1 MKSNDIF
8 NPNAHK
14 IKAAH
19 HPVESLMHRN
29 FNRTTLLRSL
39 THDKDMSNSLN
50 SAKQHENSVKNASHA
65 ESVGNILDNV
75 ENVPFALRGSQ
86 VKTILYF
93 LFSFIAAAELTAA
106 LTFYTASMGLSIIV
120 AAVFMG
126 VLAFLFHG
134 LLHGILSDTAKGIVF
149 GKRSESGAM
158 SNEVNVNIVVSI
170 ALLAIASC
178 TVFFIG
184 KSGFSA
190 YRSTTYEKK
199 QDEANKDKP
208 KELGITAEML
218 TNKKGKI
225 SGDKLEQLA
234 AVTTATAKA
243 TDSKAAVVTAD
254 RAAYDVTTK
263 TITDIVGASAFI
275 IELLL
280 ALLAIAIATAKK
292 AAVMDEI
299 ARRNGASQPT
309 SEQAQQAVTT
319 TAQAASNTANNT
331 PSVPATNTA
340 QAASQQAAQTATAT
354 EPKSEKTG
362 VTKRFNE
369 YDIRDQDLITEHL
382 KKDLERDMFYFSIE
396 QIKAY
401 LSRVNGL
408 VTIISDA
415 TTVNI
420 RLHSPVLTDE
430 ILTATTQAPTTS
442 RNDISLQDT
451 PPRSPMPFS
460 DNKSGNDGRV
470 IIKGFQ
476 RKNEEKQVVTTSRN
490 DISLPMEQDEP
501 TTTKKIIECP
511 TCGTKFEKKNYKH
524 TFCSD
529 ECRGIAWTDKT
540 GKKFKKAVKA

>member
-1 MKSNDIF
+1 MQNSSK
-8 NPNAHK
+8 
-14 IKAAH
+14 
-19 HPVESLMHRN
+19 
-29 FNRTTLLRSL
+29 
-39 THDKDMSNSLN
+39 TH
-50 SAKQHENSVKNASHA
+50 EKNVQTAVNGEQVS
-65 ESVGNILDNV
+65 NILDNV
-75 ENVPFALRGSQ
+75 ENVPFALKGST
-86 VKTILYF
+86 VKSILYW
-93 LFSFIAAAELTAA
+93 LFCFVAA
-106 LTFYTASMGLSIIV
+106 LELSAALFFYFASLGAPQAV
-120 AAVFMG
+120 AAVG
-126 VLAFLFHG
+126 AVVLGCAIHF
-134 LLHGILSDTAKGIVF
+134 LLHSLLSITTHGMVF
-149 GKRSESGAM
+149 SKKRESQAM
-158 SNEVNVNIVVSI
+158 SNEVKTNIVLSI
-170 ALLAIASC
+170 VLLATVALI
-178 TVFFIG
+178 VFFVG
-184 KSGFSA
+184 KKGFSS
-190 YRSTTYEKK
+190 YRGKQYEIA
-199 QDEANKDKP
+199 QNEGKP
-208 KELGITAEML
+208 KEDVKSLGITADML

-225 SGDKLEQLA
+225 SSDKLEQLA

-243 TDSKAAVVTAD
+243 TDSKTASLTAD
-254 RAAYDVTTK
+254 REAYDATTAQM
-263 TITDIVGASAFI
+263 TDIVGASAFVL
-275 IELLL
+275 ELLL
-280 ALLAIAIATAKK
+280 ALLAYSIATAKF
-292 AAVMDEI
+292 AAVFDEI
-299 ARRNGASQPT
+299 ARRNGSSRPT
-309 SEQAQQAVTT
+309 SQQAAAQNNTQQAVTT
-319 TAQAASNTANNT
+319 NNQAANNA
-331 PSVPATNTA
+331 PSVAGPQNTSQATA
-340 QAASQQAAQTATAT
+340 QQAAPAATATAPT
-354 EPKSEKTG
+354 NEKTG

-369 YDIRDQDLITEHL
+369 YTENDQNAIAEKL
-382 KKDLERDMFYFSIE
+382 KQDLERDMFYFSVE